1 MHEGATAFGRS
12 RWPSLERRSSSR
24 IPYGTQLRFRNR
36 SADGIARVRDVSTE
50 GLFLEAAPDFRL
62 GDRLDLHFR
71 FRYAR
76 EAMMLNGE
84 IIRLTPDGVA
94 VRLIW

>member
-1 MHEGATAFGRS
+1 MHEGAKASGRS
-12 RWPSLERRSSSR
+12 RWPSFERRHAGR
-24 IPYGTQLRFRNR
+24 IPYGTHLRFRNQ
-36 SADGIARVRDVSTE
+36 SGAGTARVRDVSTD

-62 GDRLDLHFR
+62 GDRLALHFR

-84 IIRLTPDGVA
+84 IIRLTPEGVA